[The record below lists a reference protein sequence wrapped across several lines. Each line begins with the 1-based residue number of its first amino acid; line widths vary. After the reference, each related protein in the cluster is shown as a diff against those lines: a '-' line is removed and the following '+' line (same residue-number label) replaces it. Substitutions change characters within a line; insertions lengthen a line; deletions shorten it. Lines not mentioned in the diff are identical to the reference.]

1 MPTINV
7 ARVPTDMTS
16 LRFTIAPLLGAM
28 LMEPPS
34 SQGPLMAEK
43 RDPRRVSA
51 KIELRAGPDDRVGD
65 WLAG

>member
-28 LMEPPS
+28 LMEPPI

-51 KIELRAGPDDRVGD
+51 KIELRAGPDDRVSD